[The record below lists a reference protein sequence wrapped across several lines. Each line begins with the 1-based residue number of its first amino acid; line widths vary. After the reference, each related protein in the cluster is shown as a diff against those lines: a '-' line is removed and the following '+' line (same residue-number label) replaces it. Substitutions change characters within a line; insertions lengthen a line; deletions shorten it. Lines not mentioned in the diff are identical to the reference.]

1 MKDNSKVLLAFVGL
15 SLLLSGCG
23 VNQIGQ
29 HSSSQKEQTESI
41 QSTVQDSLKV
51 QTNLTDASV
60 NNINQ
65 KITNDEFYV
74 LAYAEN
80 EHLSLDKMF
89 SGSKTWNFPSAS
101 IDNPNYAFC
110 NENGYRCIADS
121 SGSNEGET
129 RLIRVNSQNVIIAHL
144 ESSTPK
150 QDHAEFTYHNLVF
163 SKQALTKKF
172 LTSKDKIDELS
183 EIAKNMN
190 KNSSQATQDLNRDD
204 SSSSSDHSQ
213 NEVDTKN
220 LTAQQ
225 VNEWAYQAVLKICYD
240 QNNDKPPM
248 NSFDFEQSKDDSGCV
263 EVMVHENHDSDWM
276 KRHNAMSGVHPT
288 IAIFRID
295 AQGNLQQN
303 NGGDW
308 KDTNFPYPGN

>member
-1 MKDNSKVLLAFVGL
+1 MKDNSKVLLALVGL
-15 SLLLSGCG
+15 SLLLGGCG
-23 VNQIGQ
+23 ASQTGQ
-29 HSSSQKEQTESI
+29 HSRSQKEQTEGI

-51 QTNLTDASV
+51 QTNSTDASM

-80 EHLSLDKMF
+80 EHLNLDKML

-129 RLIRVNSQNVIIAHL
+129 RLIRVNNQNVIIAHL

-204 SSSSSDHSQ
+204 SSSSSEHSQ

-225 VNEWAYQAVLKICYD
+225 VCHWIQAYCQSDGSNVNVSPREVGTPSDHDGYAVFEVWVTNDNGDNQLAGDCYRV
-240 QNNDKPPM
+240 DK
-248 NSFDFEQSKDDSGCV
+248 D
-263 EVMVHENHDSDWM
+263 
-276 KRHNAMSGVHPT
+276 
-288 IAIFRID
+288 
-295 AQGNLQQN
+295 GNLQEAARTAIDGMNSDQ
-303 NGGDW
+303 W
-308 KDTNFPYPGN
+308 QDTNFPYPEN